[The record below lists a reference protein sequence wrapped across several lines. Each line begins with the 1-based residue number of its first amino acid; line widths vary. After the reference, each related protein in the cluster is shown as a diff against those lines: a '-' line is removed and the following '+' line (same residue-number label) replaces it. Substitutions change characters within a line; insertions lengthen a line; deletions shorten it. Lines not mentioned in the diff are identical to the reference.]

1 MSHWWET
8 AGEDQSPCVVR
19 KRAVAYYRHS
29 AQDRQE
35 NSIPIQQDQVREW
48 AEKNDVEIIKEFMD
62 AGKSGL
68 NAEGR
73 PAFTEMMEEWVKK
86 NRDFQYILCLDVSRW
101 GRFQDIDLSATF
113 SSECK
118 QHGKS
123 VVYTTMGLP
132 KENDNFQPVYLHF
145 ERFRAAQYSK
155 ELSEK
160 VWRGCMKI
168 AEQGYW
174 AGGTAPYGMQRL
186 LLDEK
191 REPVGVLEPGQHKSI
206 HNQRVT
212 LTEGDPV
219 EIGVIHRIFHEFTEL
234 LYSEHR
240 IAEGLNTDGVPSA
253 NTPRWS
259 AGMVVHRLRNEKYA
273 GTMVY
278 NKTQSKLKTPTKL
291 NPPEEWVRTPG
302 AFEGIVDFEQFVRA
316 QEILAQR
323 RRKYQSEEMLAQLA
337 MLNQRYGLFHPSLVR
352 LLEDAP
358 SPSTFACRLGGMD
371 SAFQQ
376 LHSEPCD
383 RAREMVHQRIRQHV
397 PEVLP
402 YSDFLVLDQRLTI
415 SVQPAVPMSSGYS
428 AYWPFRPDSRQVIDL
443 TLGVLLSDPVDFEIL
458 GYVALPR
465 WLAGSR
471 TLRVSST
478 SARTEMF
485 GRCELDFLQQLL

>member
-1 MSHWWET
+1 MANWWEIPS
-8 AGEDQSPCVVR
+8 EQPIDIRP
-19 KRAVAYYRHS
+19 RAVAYYRHS

-35 NSIPIQQDQVREW
+35 NSIPIQRDQVREW
-48 AEKNDVEIIKEFMD
+48 AEKNQVEIIKEFMD

-73 PAFTEMMEEWVKK
+73 PAFTEMMEHWVKQD
-86 NRDFQYILCLDVSRW
+86 RDFRYILCLDVSRW
-101 GRFQDIDLSATF
+101 GRFQDLDLSATF

-118 QHGKS
+118 RHGKE

-132 KENDNFQPVYLHF
+132 RENDNFQPVYVQF

-174 AGGTAPYGMQRL
+174 AGGAAPYGMQRL

-212 LTEGDPV
+212 LTEGDPA
-219 EIGVIHRIFHEFTEL
+219 EIAVIHRIFHEFTEL

-240 IAEGLNTDGVPSA
+240 IAEGLNFDGIPSA
-253 NTPRWS
+253 NAPRWS

-278 NKTQSKLKTPTKL
+278 NKTQSKLKTPSRQ
-291 NPPEEWVRTPG
+291 NPPEQWVRTPS
-302 AFEGIVDFEQFVRA
+302 AFEGIIPYEQFLKA
-316 QEILAQR
+316 QELLAKR
-323 RRKYQSEEMLAQLA
+323 RQKYQSEEMIKQLA
-337 MLNQRYGLFHPSLVR
+337 AIYQQYGLFHASLIRTLPNV
-352 LLEDAP
+352 P
-358 SPSTFACRLGGMD
+358 SPATFAHRLGGLD
-371 SAFQQ
+371 LAFQQ
-376 LHSEPCD
+376 MHREPCD
-383 RAREMVHQRIRQHV
+383 RARAMVHERIREHV
-397 PEVLP
+397 PEVLA
-402 YSDFLVLDQRLTI
+402 YSDFLVLDQRLAV
-415 SVQPAVPMSSGYS
+415 SVQPAVPMPNGY
-428 AYWPFRPDSRQVIDL
+428 ATYWPFRPDTRNVIDL
-443 TLGVLLSDPVDFEIL
+443 TLGVLLSDAEDFEIL

-465 WLAGSR
+465 LLAGTR
-471 TLRVSST
+471 TLRISATSS
-478 SARTEMF
+478 RTELF
-485 GRCELDFLQQLL
+485 GCCELDFLQQLL